1 MGTAQARV
9 APTVKIEDD
18 AVFPRPSQP
27 QVSRP
32 QPAAFPLFPPIA
44 PASQPPIDAMPRTAS
59 QPPVASMARSVP
71 MNQAPAHAYGQTQAQ
86 QAQQMPQPQSQGSQ
100 PRTPAAR
107 PSGKP
112 IARPSAPAVLDESAD
127 ALPRSG
133 RRWGLI
139 VLILII
145 DLGLAGSGGF
155 MLWRGLGLGL

>member
-1 MGTAQARV
+1 V
-9 APTVKIEDD
+9 
-18 AVFPRPSQP
+18 
-27 QVSRP
+27 
-32 QPAAFPLFPPIA
+32 
-44 PASQPPIDAMPRTAS
+44 
-59 QPPVASMARSVP
+59 MARSVSSPPGTVMQAGGAAIAPRP

-86 QAQQMPQPQSQGSQ
+86 QAQQMPQPQPQGQGSQ

-112 IARPSAPAVLDESAD
+112 IARPSAPAVVDESAD